1 MTSFVNVSAS
11 AAAAVLAFVIALPAG
26 APARADYTPSPPLEG
41 VPAYAAA
48 YDRTRDP
55 EADFRAA
62 SAAAAA
68 RNRRVLIVVGG
79 DWCMWCF
86 MLDRHL
92 RLDPEAKR
100 LFHEGFE
107 VMRVYY
113 NDDNTN
119 QAFLARFP
127 PFEVFPHFFVVEPDG
142 RVRASVEADIFIR
155 EAKYDTALI
164 RGFVEQWQPK

>member
-1 MTSFVNVSAS
+1 MTGIVKLFAC
-11 AAAAVLAFVIALPAG
+11 ALPAL
-26 APARADYTPSPPLEG
+26 AVAALLLALPARAEFTPTPPLEG

-48 YDRTRDP
+48 YDRARDP

-68 RNRRVLIVVGG
+68 KNRRVLIVVGG

-92 RLDPEAKR
+92 RMDPEAKR

-119 QAFLARFP
+119 AAFLARFP
-127 PFEVFPHFFVVEPDG
+127 AFEVFPHFFVVEPDG
-142 RVRASVEADIFIR
+142 RVRASVTADIFIR

-164 RGFVEQWQPK
+164 RGFVELWQPR